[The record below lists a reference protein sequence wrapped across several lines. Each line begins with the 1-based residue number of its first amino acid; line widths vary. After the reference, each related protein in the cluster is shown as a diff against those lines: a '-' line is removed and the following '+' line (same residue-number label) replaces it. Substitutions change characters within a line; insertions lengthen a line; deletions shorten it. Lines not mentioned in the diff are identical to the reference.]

1 MRRPFS
7 VNVFLY
13 KTVAGE
19 IEYLLLKRVPRTD
32 LKIPGFWQCVSGA
45 LEEEESFV
53 RAAQRE
59 VFEETGLRIEAV
71 TATGFK
77 LIYPIKD
84 EWRTHYGP
92 DPIEVVEPVF
102 FSQVE
107 ADPVLS
113 EEHSIFEW
121 LPYQQAY
128 QRLTFGEYQAAI
140 ESVNNM
146 LKAERIERI
155 ESSKA

>member
-45 LEEEESFV
+45 LEKQESFAE
-53 RAAQRE
+53 AAQRE
-59 VFEETGLRIEAV
+59 VLEETGLQIEAL

-77 LIYPIKD
+77 LTYPVKD
-84 EWRTHYGP
+84 EWRRLYG
-92 DPIEVVEPVF
+92 DEPIDVVEHVF
-102 FSQVE
+102 FSKIQ

-113 EEHSIFEW
+113 EEHSDFEW
-121 LPYQQAY
+121 LSYQQAY
-128 QRLTFGEYQAAI
+128 QRLTFGDYQAAI
-140 ESVNNM
+140 QTVNNM
-146 LKAERIERI
+146 LKA
-155 ESSKA
+155 

>member
-45 LEEEESFV
+45 LEKEESFAK
-53 RAAQRE
+53 AAQRE
-59 VFEETGLRIEAV
+59 VFEETGLQIEV
-71 TATGFK
+71 LTATGFK
-77 LIYPIKD
+77 LTYPVKD
-84 EWRTHYGP
+84 EWRRLYGP
-92 DPIEVVEPVF
+92 DPIDVVEHVF
-102 FSQVE
+102 FSKIQ

-113 EEHSIFEW
+113 EEHSDFEW
-121 LPYQQAY
+121 LSYQQAY
-128 QRLTFGEYQAAI
+128 QRLTFGDYQAAI
-140 ESVNNM
+140 QTVNKM
-146 LKAERIERI
+146 LMA
-155 ESSKA
+155 S

>member
-13 KTVAGE
+13 KIVAGE

-32 LKIPGFWQCVSGA
+32 LDIPGFWQCVSGA
-45 LEEEESFV
+45 LEQDESFA

-59 VFEETGLRIEAV
+59 VFEETGLLIEDV

-77 LIYPIKD
+77 LTYPIKD
-84 EWRTHYGP
+84 EWRKLYGP
-92 DPIEVVEPVF
+92 APEQVVEHVF
-102 FSQVE
+102 FSKVQE
-107 ADPVLS
+107 DPVLS
-113 EEHSIFEW
+113 EEHSDFEW

-128 QRLTFGEYQAAI
+128 QRLTFGDYQLAI
-140 ESVNNM
+140 QSVHRM
-146 LKAERIERI
+146 LEAL
-155 ESSKA
+155 